1 MLYIILLL
9 MFLSFAG
16 GGIIIRELKA
26 YDLIAGYNTMPDEE
40 KAQYDIESVA
50 NQLGILLYFFA
61 LLAAIVMILFYFAHF
76 SLPMKELIMFCY
88 VAIILFIL
96 GIAMLV
102 FNKKN
107 IRKILPVFIIYNVV
121 MIASLIPAFLK
132 LLKKL
137 L

>member
-61 LLAAIVMILFYFAHF
+61 LLAATVMILFYFANL

-88 VAIILFIL
+88 VAIILFML

-121 MIASLIPAFLK
+121 MIASLIPTFLK
-132 LLKKL
+132 LVKKL